1 MAIET
6 RTPEDELHESH
17 RKIMTR
23 DLHLGMDEQELGE
36 REAAARAYAGE
47 DEKHFV
53 TFAQDCIDTS
63 TDATRDIR
71 EMWDLCWKV
80 YNEDEP
86 ASYANKEAW
95 QSRLIVPKPYMAV
108 QYGAA
113 AVKKAFSPDFLSI
126 EDETNP
132 VAADFWKA
140 HMTAEL
146 GEARGKFVGAYI
158 DALIMALAIGVSQEI
173 IPVYYPGRGLVFEL
187 VDAWKIHR
195 DPDAPPRDPQG
206 GMYWIHQEWIDF
218 YVLQEGE
225 KKGRYEGVDRSIC
238 IQNESG
244 LNDAFLSKEA
254 IEARKRQLYKRSK
267 FRKLVLTSEF
277 WGTVLDS
284 KGNLLLPSAT
294 FTMAGGRVIAK
305 PRRAPYQN
313 LRWPGIN
320 FSPMPS
326 ILTNGGRG
334 LLQGVTRVWESMNNL
349 MCLYEDALIWV
360 VNPPKE
366 INVDMLV
373 DPDDVEC
380 WPGKEYLT
388 RDSMHGN
395 QAIRATQQ
403 RDPSSSAMAAGQF
416 LDQMFQGGSAVND
429 TIQGLPGY
437 RAEVTARERSQNLQ
451 QTMGIYALMGYN
463 LELGAIAAAAAARD
477 VVETFAGWADLQR
490 IHGEEKLQKWG
501 IFFDGGNPRTSRT
514 ELPRLS
520 GRFSISGIQALM
532 KDAEVLD
539 HIVKTVIP
547 LANTPRFAPY
557 VRPRHVLKSF
567 EKRSGLK
574 DEDLFVTDDDT
585 GAAIEQAEWG
595 EYKQGKHV
603 AQAGQQMALQ
613 EQMQKLTANLPV
625 PGTTVTQG
633 EPA

>member
-1 MAIET
+1 MPIET
-6 RTPEDELHESH
+6 RTPEDELRERHH
-17 RKIMTR
+17 QIMSR
-23 DLHLGMDEQELGE
+23 DPHMGMDDQELRE
-36 REAAARAYAGE
+36 REEAAQAYAGE

-53 TFAQDCIDTS
+53 AFAQDCIDTS
-63 TDATRDIR
+63 MDATRDLR
-71 EMWDLCWKV
+71 QMWDLCWRV
-80 YNEDEP
+80 YNEEEP
-86 ASYANKEAW
+86 ASYAAKEAW
-95 QSRLIVPKPYMAV
+95 QSKIIVPKPFMAI

-113 AVKKAFSPDFLSI
+113 AVKKAFSPDYLSI
-126 EDETNP
+126 EDEANAT
-132 VAADFWKA
+132 AGDFWKT

-146 GEARGKFVGAYI
+146 GASRAKFVAAYI
-158 DALIMALAIGVSQEI
+158 DALIMALAVGVSQEL
-173 IPVYYPGRGLVFEL
+173 IPIYTPGAGLVFVL
-187 VDAWKIHR
+187 ADPWKILR
-195 DPDAPPRDPQG
+195 DPDAPPRAPQG
-206 GMYWIHQEWIDF
+206 GMYWIHQEWLDF
-218 YVLQEGE
+218 YVLKEGE
-225 KKGRYEGVDRSIC
+225 KKGRYQGVDRSIC

-244 LNDAFLSKEA
+244 LNDEFMSKEA
-254 IEARKRQLYKRSK
+254 IEARKKQIYKRSK

-284 KGNLLLPSAT
+284 KGDLLLPSAT
-294 FTMAGGRVIAK
+294 YTVAGGRVIAK
-305 PRRAPYQN
+305 PKRSPYQR

-320 FSPMPS
+320 FSPLPN
-326 ILTNGGRG
+326 ILSNGGRG
-334 LLQGVTRVWESMNNL
+334 LLQGVSRVWESMNNL

-366 INVDMLV
+366 INVDLLV

-380 WPGKEYLT
+380 WPGKEYPT
-388 RDSMHGN
+388 KDSLHGN

-403 RDPSSSAMAAGQF
+403 RDPSSSAMAAGQY

-451 QTMGIYALMGYN
+451 QTMGIYALMGFN
-463 LELGAIAAAAAARD
+463 LEQGAIEVVEAARD
-477 VVETFAGWADLQR
+477 VVESYAGWADLKR
-490 IHGEEKLQKWG
+490 IHGEEKLLKWG

-539 HIVKTVIP
+539 HIINTVIP

-557 VRPRHVLKSF
+557 VRPRNVLKSF

-574 DEDLFVTDDDT
+574 DEELFVTDDDT
-585 GAAIEQAEWG
+585 GGAIETAEWG

-603 AQAGQQMALQ
+603 AQVNQQLALQ
-613 EQMQKLTANLPV
+613 EQMRRITEALPA
-625 PGTTVTQG
+625 PGTTVNQG
-633 EPA
+633 EAA